1 MTTNTI
7 RTLARLFLIVIG
19 ITLIGTMSMCST
31 YKGED
36 IQSSIEYSYEE
47 LVAENTRAILGVDL
61 NEPEDI
67 EIPIEDI
74 DEVEEV
80 DTIEEEPQEE
90 VAPAV
95 AYTPSYSSSIID
107 DAFIDYVLFEEVI
120 SEISPSLSGIGKSIV
135 DNYNEYGLK
144 PSFQLAVFCLE
155 SGYGKSGLSQDK
167 NNICGLNAYP
177 TSTLTAYQNAF
188 SYDTKGECAS
198 HFADIIYKGYI
209 SSGRTTVDSVATK
222 YCPPNSIN
230 WTNSVM
236 KLMSKIETAYAAKT
250 I

>member
-1 MTTNTI
+1 MKTQTM
-7 RTLARLFLIVIG
+7 RTLSRLILILIG
-19 ITLIGTMSMCST
+19 ITMIVCMTMGRSHKTSDM
-31 YKGED
+31 Y
-36 IQSSIEYSYEE
+36 SSIDVNYDDFVYH
-47 LVAENTRAILGVDL
+47 NTKNILGVDL
-61 NEPEDI
+61 KKDKDI

-74 DEVEEV
+74 EEVEEV
-80 DTIEEEPQEE
+80 EEEPVE
-90 VAPAV
+90 VSEPAPV

-107 DAFIDYVLFEEVI
+107 NAFIDHILFEEVI
-120 SEISPSLSGIGKSIV
+120 TEISPNLSGIGKSIV

-188 SYDTKGECAS
+188 SYDTKGDCAS

-209 SSGRTTVDSVATK
+209 SNGRTTVDSVAKK

-236 KLMSKIETAYAAKT
+236 KLMGKIESAYAAKT